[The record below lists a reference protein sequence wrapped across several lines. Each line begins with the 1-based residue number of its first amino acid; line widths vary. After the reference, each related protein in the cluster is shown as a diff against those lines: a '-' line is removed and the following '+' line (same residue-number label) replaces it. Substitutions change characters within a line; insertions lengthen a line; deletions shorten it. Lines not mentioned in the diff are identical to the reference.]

1 MFKILV
7 VDDEVDIVD
16 MLKDYFK
23 INDYQVLTAYD
34 GEEAIEKLKFNPDLI
49 ILDINMPKIN
59 GLDLCKKIRDK
70 LKKQTDY
77 EYISTVWGVGY
88 KWNG

>member
-77 EYISTVWGVGY
+77 EYISTVW
-88 KWNG
+88 